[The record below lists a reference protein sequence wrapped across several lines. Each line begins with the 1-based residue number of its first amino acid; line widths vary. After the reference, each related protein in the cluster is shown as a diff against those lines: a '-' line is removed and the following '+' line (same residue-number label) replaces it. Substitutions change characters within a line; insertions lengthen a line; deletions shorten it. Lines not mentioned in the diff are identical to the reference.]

1 MVDSRPIQST
11 RDYIYRTKDRIG
23 QGAFSN
29 VYRGVQRES
38 GVLYA
43 IKVPRSCNSA
53 QELERE
59 TIALTSLCHENIVR
73 LYDIQNEIGSGMP
86 VFVMEFCSRGSV
98 LSLLEDPENHNGL
111 HDRDIIALLSDIAS
125 ALKYLCSVGFVHRD
139 IKPGNILVSETEEG
153 RNIFKLSDFGS
164 SKFIQETG
172 EYESL
177 TGTEEYLHPHLYE
190 RAFIDRNLGGKF
202 TSAADLWSLGATLA
216 HAVLGEVPFRPFEGS
231 RKNRNEMFKMISRK
245 HDQDIYGRQN
255 TPNGK
260 IEYYREIP
268 YHCNISLG
276 LRQYLETIIRGLLR
290 GNASQWTLD
299 TYEREADHVK
309 KLTPHTVLLANS
321 LAFCQFYAE
330 PYQTIDSFLKV
341 ISGKLDI
348 KANVSDCTFYDGRS
362 LGDVV
367 KTLNNVKS
375 LPVTSKE
382 RPLVVMSSPGTSSIQ
397 SNFISP
403 SAAVYRTPTSV
414 ADDRQVAKKQVTSA
428 WSFSRNVEELQ
439 LGIDIIRQT
448 SQSQVDRLINT
459 CTLSESKLHSCHEV
473 HIADSDRLSLSQ
485 KLQLDPKMAD
495 YVTERRQSASYRKTE
510 IGKLKKDMTSD
521 CCMLGA
527 AIKTLQDTVCW
538 NTYESK
544 ICLLRNKV
552 RGHFRDVEKIWKQ
565 VRERK
570 AGNVSE
576 GENVIRQTERLQLV
590 NISRNM
596 AYEWQSVY
604 IPDRNEMT
612 NHIMSWIRNYFNC
625 KEKLK
630 TLERKLTDIE
640 NIRRKFTEDI
650 TFVSAYSLKSD
661 TQNKASKV
669 MSSEVLQ
676 EHRFNT
682 DRLIN
687 LISDMQNLAVTEG
700 MHPEGGDIGDD
711 RCLFGY
717 SIG

>member
-1 MVDSRPIQST
+1 MGDSRPIQST
-11 RDYIYRTKDRIG
+11 RDYIYRTRDRIG

-29 VYRGVQRES
+29 VYRGVHRES
-38 GVLYA
+38 GVPYA

-139 IKPGNILVSETEEG
+139 IKPGNILVSETEVG

-245 HDQDIYGRQN
+245 HDQDIYGRQS

-268 YHCNISLG
+268 SHCNISLG
-276 LRQYLETIIRGLLR
+276 LRQHLETIIRGLLR

-299 TYEREADHVK
+299 TYTREANHVK
-309 KLTPHTVLLANS
+309 KLTPHTVLLAES
-321 LAFCQFYAE
+321 LAFYQFYAE
-330 PYQTIDSFLKV
+330 PYQTIDRFLKA
-341 ISGKLDI
+341 ICGRLDI
-348 KANVSDCTFYDGRS
+348 KADISDCTFYDGGS
-362 LGDVV
+362 LEDIV
-367 KTLNNVKS
+367 KSSNSVNS

-397 SNFISP
+397 FNFISP
-403 SAAVYRTPTSV
+403 SVAVYRSSTSV
-414 ADDRQVAKKQVTSA
+414 ADDRHVAKKQVTSS
-428 WSFSRNVEELQ
+428 WSFSRDVEEIQ

-459 CTLSESKLHSCHEV
+459 RTLYESKLHSCHEV
-473 HIADSDRLSLSQ
+473 HSADSDRLSLSQ

-495 YVTERRQSASYRKTE
+495 YVTERRQSASYRKKE
-510 IGKLKKDMTSD
+510 IGKLKQEMTSD
-521 CCMLGA
+521 CSMLGA
-527 AIKTLQDTVCW
+527 AIKNLQDTVCW
-538 NTYESK
+538 NTCESK
-544 ICLLRNKV
+544 ICLLKNKV
-552 RGHFRDVEKIWKQ
+552 RGHFRDLEKIWKQ

-590 NISRNM
+590 NLSQSLVND
-596 AYEWQSVY
+596 WQSVY
-604 IPDRNEMT
+604 IPNRNQFT
-612 NHIMSWIRNYFNC
+612 NHIKSWIRNYFNC
-625 KEKLK
+625 QEKLK
-630 TLERKLTDIE
+630 TLERKLTAIE

-661 TQNKASKV
+661 YTQSTASKM
-669 MSSEVLQ
+669 MSSEILQ
-676 EHRFNT
+676 EHRFNS

-687 LISDMQNLAVTEG
+687 LISDMQNLTV
-700 MHPEGGDIGDD
+700 PEGIRPEADDIGDETF
-711 RCLFGY
+711 LFG
-717 SIG
+717 

>member
-1 MVDSRPIQST
+1 MGDSRPIQST
-11 RDYIYRTKDRIG
+11 RDYIYRTRDRIG

-29 VYRGVQRES
+29 VYRGVHRES
-38 GVLYA
+38 GVPYA

-139 IKPGNILVSETEEG
+139 IKPGNILVSETEVG

-245 HDQDIYGRQN
+245 HDQDIYGRQS

-268 YHCNISLG
+268 SHCNISLG
-276 LRQYLETIIRGLLR
+276 LRQHLETIIRGLLR

-299 TYEREADHVK
+299 TYTREANHVK
-309 KLTPHTVLLANS
+309 KLTPHTVLLAES
-321 LAFCQFYAE
+321 LAFYQFYAE
-330 PYQTIDSFLKV
+330 PYQTIDRFLKA
-341 ISGKLDI
+341 ICGKLDI
-348 KANVSDCTFYDGRS
+348 KADISDCTFYDGGS
-362 LGDVV
+362 LEDIV
-367 KTLNNVKS
+367 KSSNSVNS

-397 SNFISP
+397 FNFISP
-403 SAAVYRTPTSV
+403 SVAVYRSSTSV
-414 ADDRQVAKKQVTSA
+414 ADDRHVAKKQVTSS
-428 WSFSRNVEELQ
+428 WSFSRDVEEIQ

-448 SQSQVDRLINT
+448 SQSQIERLINT
-459 CTLSESKLHSCHEV
+459 RTLYESKLHSCHEV
-473 HIADSDRLSLSQ
+473 HSADSDRLSLSH

-495 YVTERRQSASYRKTE
+495 YVTERRQSASYRKKE
-510 IGKLKKDMTSD
+510 IGKLKQEMTSD
-521 CCMLGA
+521 CSMLGA

-538 NTYESK
+538 NTCESK
-544 ICLLRNKV
+544 ICLLKNKV
-552 RGHFRDVEKIWKQ
+552 RGYFRDLEKIWKQ

-590 NISRNM
+590 NLSQSLVND
-596 AYEWQSVY
+596 WQSVY
-604 IPDRNEMT
+604 IPNRNEFT
-612 NHIMSWIRNYFNC
+612 NHVKSWIRNYFNC
-625 KEKLK
+625 QEKLK

-661 TQNKASKV
+661 YTQNKASKM
-669 MSSEVLQ
+669 MSSEILQ
-676 EHRFNT
+676 EHRFNS

-687 LISDMQNLAVTEG
+687 LISDMQNLTV
-700 MHPEGGDIGDD
+700 PEGIRPEADDIGDETF
-711 RCLFGY
+711 LFG
-717 SIG
+717 

>member
-687 LISDMQNLAVTEG
+687 LISDMQNLTVTEG

>member
-1 MVDSRPIQST
+1 MGDSRPIQST
-11 RDYIYRTKDRIG
+11 RDYIYRTRDRIG

-29 VYRGVQRES
+29 VYRGVHRES
-38 GVLYA
+38 GVPYA

-139 IKPGNILVSETEEG
+139 IKPGNILVSETEVG

-245 HDQDIYGRQN
+245 HDQDIYGRQS

-268 YHCNISLG
+268 SHCNISLG
-276 LRQYLETIIRGLLR
+276 LRQHLETIIRGLLR

-299 TYEREADHVK
+299 TYTREANHVK
-309 KLTPHTVLLANS
+309 KLTPHTVLLAES
-321 LAFCQFYAE
+321 LAFYQFYAE
-330 PYQTIDSFLKV
+330 PYQTSDRFLKA
-341 ISGKLDI
+341 ICGKLDI
-348 KANVSDCTFYDGRS
+348 KADISDCTFYDGGS
-362 LGDVV
+362 LEDIV
-367 KTLNNVKS
+367 KSSNSVNS

-397 SNFISP
+397 FNFISP
-403 SAAVYRTPTSV
+403 SVAVYRSSTSV
-414 ADDRQVAKKQVTSA
+414 ADDRHVAKKQVTSS
-428 WSFSRNVEELQ
+428 WSFSRDVEEIQ

-448 SQSQVDRLINT
+448 SQSQVERLINT
-459 CTLSESKLHSCHEV
+459 RTLYESKLHSCHEV
-473 HIADSDRLSLSQ
+473 HSADSDRLSLSH

-495 YVTERRQSASYRKTE
+495 YVTERRQSASYRKKE
-510 IGKLKKDMTSD
+510 IGKLKQEMTSD
-521 CCMLGA
+521 CSMLGA
-527 AIKTLQDTVCW
+527 AIKNLQDTVCW
-538 NTYESK
+538 NTCESK
-544 ICLLRNKV
+544 ICLLKNKV
-552 RGHFRDVEKIWKQ
+552 RGHFRDLEKIWKQ

-590 NISRNM
+590 NLSQSLVND
-596 AYEWQSVY
+596 WQAVY
-604 IPDRNEMT
+604 IPNRNEFT
-612 NHIMSWIRNYFNC
+612 NHVKSWIRNYFNC
-625 KEKLK
+625 QEKLK
-630 TLERKLTDIE
+630 TLERKLKDIE

-661 TQNKASKV
+661 YTQSKASKM
-669 MSSEVLQ
+669 MSSEILQ
-676 EHRFNT
+676 EHRFNS

-687 LISDMQNLAVTEG
+687 LISDMQNLTV
-700 MHPEGGDIGDD
+700 PEVIRPEADDIGDETF
-711 RCLFGY
+711 LFG
-717 SIG
+717 

>member
-1 MVDSRPIQST
+1 MGDSRPIQST
-11 RDYIYRTKDRIG
+11 RDYIYRTRDRIG

-29 VYRGVQRES
+29 VYRGVHRES
-38 GVLYA
+38 GVPYA

-139 IKPGNILVSETEEG
+139 IKPGNILVSETEVG

-245 HDQDIYGRQN
+245 HDQDIYGRQS

-268 YHCNISLG
+268 SHCNISLG
-276 LRQYLETIIRGLLR
+276 LRQHLETIIRGLLR

-299 TYEREADHVK
+299 TYTREANHVK
-309 KLTPHTVLLANS
+309 KLTPHTVLLAES
-321 LAFCQFYAE
+321 LAFYQFYAE
-330 PYQTIDSFLKV
+330 PYQTIDRFLKA
-341 ISGKLDI
+341 ICGKLDI
-348 KANVSDCTFYDGRS
+348 KADISDCTFYDGGS
-362 LGDVV
+362 LEDIV
-367 KTLNNVKS
+367 KSSNSVNS

-397 SNFISP
+397 FNFISP
-403 SAAVYRTPTSV
+403 SVAVYRSSTSV
-414 ADDRQVAKKQVTSA
+414 ADDRHVAKKQVTSS
-428 WSFSRNVEELQ
+428 WSFSRDVEEIQ
-439 LGIDIIRQT
+439 LSINIIRQT
-448 SQSQVDRLINT
+448 SQSQVERLINT
-459 CTLSESKLHSCHEV
+459 RTLSESKLHSCHEV
-473 HIADSDRLSLSQ
+473 HSADSDRLSLSH

-495 YVTERRQSASYRKTE
+495 YVTERRQSASYRKKE
-510 IGKLKKDMTSD
+510 IGKLKQEMTSD
-521 CCMLGA
+521 CSILGA

-538 NTYESK
+538 NTCESK
-544 ICLLRNKV
+544 ICLLKNKV
-552 RGHFRDVEKIWKQ
+552 RGHFRDLEKIWKQ

-590 NISRNM
+590 NLSQSLVND
-596 AYEWQSVY
+596 WQSVY
-604 IPDRNEMT
+604 IPNRNEFT
-612 NHIMSWIRNYFNC
+612 NHIKSWIRNYFNC
-625 KEKLK
+625 QEKLK

-661 TQNKASKV
+661 YTQSKASKM
-669 MSSEVLQ
+669 MSSEILQ
-676 EHRFNT
+676 EHRFNS

-687 LISDMQNLAVTEG
+687 LISDMQNLTV
-700 MHPEGGDIGDD
+700 PEVIRPEADDIGDETF
-711 RCLFGY
+711 LFG
-717 SIG
+717 

>member
-1 MVDSRPIQST
+1 M
-11 RDYIYRTKDRIG
+11 
-23 QGAFSN
+23 
-29 VYRGVQRES
+29 
-38 GVLYA
+38 
-43 IKVPRSCNSA
+43 
-53 QELERE
+53 ERE

-139 IKPGNILVSETEEG
+139 IKPGNILVSETEVG

-245 HDQDIYGRQN
+245 HDQDIYGRQS

-268 YHCNISLG
+268 SHCNISLG
-276 LRQYLETIIRGLLR
+276 LRQHLETIIRGLLR

-299 TYEREADHVK
+299 TYTREANHVK
-309 KLTPHTVLLANS
+309 KLTPHTVLLAES
-321 LAFCQFYAE
+321 LAFYQFYAE
-330 PYQTIDSFLKV
+330 PYQTIDRFLKA
-341 ISGKLDI
+341 ICGKLDI
-348 KANVSDCTFYDGRS
+348 KADISDCTFYDGRS
-362 LGDVV
+362 LEDIV
-367 KTLNNVKS
+367 KSSNSVNS

-397 SNFISP
+397 FNFISP
-403 SAAVYRTPTSV
+403 SVAVYRSSTSV
-414 ADDRQVAKKQVTSA
+414 ADDRHVAKKQVTSS
-428 WSFSRNVEELQ
+428 WSFSRDVEEIQ

-448 SQSQVDRLINT
+448 SQSQIERLINT
-459 CTLSESKLHSCHEV
+459 RTLYESKLHSCHEV
-473 HIADSDRLSLSQ
+473 HSADSDRLSLSH

-495 YVTERRQSASYRKTE
+495 YVTERRQSASYRKKE
-510 IGKLKKDMTSD
+510 IGKLKQEMTSD
-521 CCMLGA
+521 CSMLGA

-538 NTYESK
+538 NTCESK
-544 ICLLRNKV
+544 ICLLKNKV
-552 RGHFRDVEKIWKQ
+552 RGHFRDLEKIWKQ

-590 NISRNM
+590 NLSQSLVND
-596 AYEWQSVY
+596 WQSVY
-604 IPDRNEMT
+604 IPNRNEFT
-612 NHIMSWIRNYFNC
+612 NHVKSWIRNYFNC
-625 KEKLK
+625 QEKLK

-661 TQNKASKV
+661 YTQSKASKM
-669 MSSEVLQ
+669 MSSEILQ
-676 EHRFNT
+676 EHRFNS

-687 LISDMQNLAVTEG
+687 LISDMQNLTV
-700 MHPEGGDIGDD
+700 PEGIRPEADDIGDETF
-711 RCLFGY
+711 LFG
-717 SIG
+717 

>member
-1 MVDSRPIQST
+1 MGDSRPIQST
-11 RDYIYRTKDRIG
+11 RDYIYRTRDRIG

-29 VYRGVQRES
+29 VYRGVHRES
-38 GVLYA
+38 GVPYA

-139 IKPGNILVSETEEG
+139 IKPGNILVSETEVG

-245 HDQDIYGRQN
+245 HDQDIYGRQS

-268 YHCNISLG
+268 SHCNISLG
-276 LRQYLETIIRGLLR
+276 LRQHLETIIRGLLR

-299 TYEREADHVK
+299 TYTREANHVK
-309 KLTPHTVLLANS
+309 KLTPHTVLLAES
-321 LAFCQFYAE
+321 LAFYQFYAE
-330 PYQTIDSFLKV
+330 PYQTIDRFLKA
-341 ISGKLDI
+341 ICGKLDI
-348 KANVSDCTFYDGRS
+348 KADISDCTFNDGGS
-362 LGDVV
+362 LEDIV
-367 KTLNNVKS
+367 KSSNSVNS

-397 SNFISP
+397 FNFISP
-403 SAAVYRTPTSV
+403 SVAVYRSSTSV
-414 ADDRQVAKKQVTSA
+414 ADDRHVAKKQVTSS
-428 WSFSRNVEELQ
+428 WSFSRDVEEIQ

-448 SQSQVDRLINT
+448 SQSQIERLINT
-459 CTLSESKLHSCHEV
+459 RTLYESKLHSCHEV
-473 HIADSDRLSLSQ
+473 HSADSDRLSLSH

-495 YVTERRQSASYRKTE
+495 YVTERRQSASYRKKE
-510 IGKLKKDMTSD
+510 IGKLKQEMTSD
-521 CCMLGA
+521 CSMLGA

-538 NTYESK
+538 NTCESK
-544 ICLLRNKV
+544 ICLLKNKV
-552 RGHFRDVEKIWKQ
+552 RGHFRDLEKIWKQ

-590 NISRNM
+590 NLSQSLVND
-596 AYEWQSVY
+596 WQSVY
-604 IPDRNEMT
+604 IPNRNEFT
-612 NHIMSWIRNYFNC
+612 NHVKSWIRNYFNC
-625 KEKLK
+625 QEKLK

-661 TQNKASKV
+661 YTQNKASKM
-669 MSSEVLQ
+669 MSSEILQ
-676 EHRFNT
+676 EHRFNS

-687 LISDMQNLAVTEG
+687 LISDMQNLTV
-700 MHPEGGDIGDD
+700 PEGIRPEADDIGDETF
-711 RCLFGY
+711 LFG
-717 SIG
+717 

>member
-1 MVDSRPIQST
+1 MGDSRPIQST
-11 RDYIYRTKDRIG
+11 RDYIYRTRDRIG

-29 VYRGVQRES
+29 VYRGVHRES
-38 GVLYA
+38 GVPYA

-139 IKPGNILVSETEEG
+139 IKPGNILVSETEVG

-202 TSAADLWSLGATLA
+202 TSAADLWSLGATLV

-245 HDQDIYGRQN
+245 HDQDIYGRQC

-268 YHCNISLG
+268 SHCNISLG
-276 LRQYLETIIRGLLR
+276 LRQHLETIIRGLLR

-299 TYEREADHVK
+299 TYTREANHVK
-309 KLTPHTVLLANS
+309 KLTPHTVLLAES
-321 LAFCQFYAE
+321 LAFYQFYAE
-330 PYQTIDSFLKV
+330 PYQTIDRFLKA
-341 ISGKLDI
+341 ICGKLDI
-348 KANVSDCTFYDGRS
+348 KADISDFTFYDGRS
-362 LGDVV
+362 LEDIV
-367 KTLNNVKS
+367 KSSNSVNS

-397 SNFISP
+397 FNFISP
-403 SAAVYRTPTSV
+403 SVAVYRSSTSV
-414 ADDRQVAKKQVTSA
+414 ADDRHVAKKQVTSS
-428 WSFSRNVEELQ
+428 WSFSRDVEEIQ

-448 SQSQVDRLINT
+448 SQSQVERLINT
-459 CTLSESKLHSCHEV
+459 RTLYESKLHSCHEV
-473 HIADSDRLSLSQ
+473 HSADSDRLSLSQ

-495 YVTERRQSASYRKTE
+495 YVTERRQSASYRKKE
-510 IGKLKKDMTSD
+510 IGKLKQEMTSD
-521 CCMLGA
+521 CSMLGA
-527 AIKTLQDTVCW
+527 AIKNLQDTVCW
-538 NTYESK
+538 NTCESK
-544 ICLLRNKV
+544 ICLLKNKV
-552 RGHFRDVEKIWKQ
+552 RGHFRDLEKIWKQ

-590 NISRNM
+590 NLSQSLVND
-596 AYEWQSVY
+596 WQAVY
-604 IPDRNEMT
+604 IPNRNEFT
-612 NHIMSWIRNYFNC
+612 NHVKSWIRNYFNC
-625 KEKLK
+625 QEKLK

-661 TQNKASKV
+661 YTQSKASKM
-669 MSSEVLQ
+669 MSSEILQ
-676 EHRFNT
+676 EHRFNS

-687 LISDMQNLAVTEG
+687 LISDMQNLTV
-700 MHPEGGDIGDD
+700 PEGIRPEADDIGDETF
-711 RCLFGY
+711 LFG
-717 SIG
+717 

>member
-1 MVDSRPIQST
+1 MGDSRPIQST
-11 RDYIYRTKDRIG
+11 RDYIYRTRDRIG

-29 VYRGVQRES
+29 VYRGVHRES
-38 GVLYA
+38 GVPYA

-139 IKPGNILVSETEEG
+139 IKPGNILVSETEVG

-245 HDQDIYGRQN
+245 HDQDIYGRQS

-268 YHCNISLG
+268 SHCNISLG
-276 LRQYLETIIRGLLR
+276 LRQHLETIIRGLLR

-299 TYEREADHVK
+299 TYTREANHVK
-309 KLTPHTVLLANS
+309 KLTPHTVLLAES
-321 LAFCQFYAE
+321 LAFYQFYAE
-330 PYQTIDSFLKV
+330 PYQTIDRFLKA
-341 ISGKLDI
+341 ICGKLDI
-348 KANVSDCTFYDGRS
+348 KADISDCTFYDGGS
-362 LGDVV
+362 LEDIV
-367 KTLNNVKS
+367 KSSNSVNS

-397 SNFISP
+397 FNFISP
-403 SAAVYRTPTSV
+403 SVAVYRSSTSV
-414 ADDRQVAKKQVTSA
+414 ADDRHVAKKQVTSS
-428 WSFSRNVEELQ
+428 WSFSRDVEEIQ

-448 SQSQVDRLINT
+448 SQSQVERLINT
-459 CTLSESKLHSCHEV
+459 RTLYKSKLHSCHEV
-473 HIADSDRLSLSQ
+473 HSADSDRLSLSH

-495 YVTERRQSASYRKTE
+495 YVTERRQSASYRKKE
-510 IGKLKKDMTSD
+510 IGKLKQEMTSD
-521 CCMLGA
+521 CGMLGA

-538 NTYESK
+538 NTCESK
-544 ICLLRNKV
+544 ICLLKNKV
-552 RGHFRDVEKIWKQ
+552 RGHFRDLEKIWKQ

-570 AGNVSE
+570 TGNVSE

-590 NISRNM
+590 NLSQSLVND
-596 AYEWQSVY
+596 WQSVY
-604 IPDRNEMT
+604 IPNRNQFT
-612 NHIMSWIRNYFNC
+612 NHIKSWIRNYFNC
-625 KEKLK
+625 QEKLK
-630 TLERKLTDIE
+630 TLERKLTAIE

-661 TQNKASKV
+661 YTQNKASKM
-669 MSSEVLQ
+669 MSSEILQ
-676 EHRFNT
+676 EHRFNS

-687 LISDMQNLAVTEG
+687 LISDMQNLTV
-700 MHPEGGDIGDD
+700 PEVIRPEADDIGDETF
-711 RCLFGY
+711 LFG
-717 SIG
+717 

>member
-1 MVDSRPIQST
+1 MGDSRPIQST
-11 RDYIYRTKDRIG
+11 RDYIYRTRDRIG

-29 VYRGVQRES
+29 VYRGVHRES
-38 GVLYA
+38 GVPYA

-139 IKPGNILVSETEEG
+139 IKPGNILVSETEVG

-245 HDQDIYGRQN
+245 HDQDIYGRQS

-268 YHCNISLG
+268 SHCNISLG
-276 LRQYLETIIRGLLR
+276 LRQHLETIIRGLLR

-299 TYEREADHVK
+299 TYTREANHVK
-309 KLTPHTVLLANS
+309 KLTPHTVLLAES
-321 LAFCQFYAE
+321 LAFYQFYAE
-330 PYQTIDSFLKV
+330 PYQTIDRFLKA
-341 ISGKLDI
+341 ICGRLDI
-348 KANVSDCTFYDGRS
+348 KADISDCTFYDGGS
-362 LGDVV
+362 LEDIV
-367 KTLNNVKS
+367 KSSNSVNS

-397 SNFISP
+397 FNFISP
-403 SAAVYRTPTSV
+403 SVAVYRSSTSV
-414 ADDRQVAKKQVTSA
+414 ADDRHVAKKQVTSS
-428 WSFSRNVEELQ
+428 WSFSRDVEEIQ

-448 SQSQVDRLINT
+448 SQSQIERLINT
-459 CTLSESKLHSCHEV
+459 RTLYESKLHSCHEV
-473 HIADSDRLSLSQ
+473 HSADSDRLSLSQ

-495 YVTERRQSASYRKTE
+495 YVTERRQSASYRKKE
-510 IGKLKKDMTSD
+510 IGKLKQEMTSD
-521 CCMLGA
+521 CSMLGA
-527 AIKTLQDTVCW
+527 AIKNLQDTVCW
-538 NTYESK
+538 NTCESK
-544 ICLLRNKV
+544 ICLLKNKV
-552 RGHFRDVEKIWKQ
+552 RGHFRDLEKIWKQ

-590 NISRNM
+590 NLSQSLVND
-596 AYEWQSVY
+596 WQSVY
-604 IPDRNEMT
+604 IPNRNEFT
-612 NHIMSWIRNYFNC
+612 NHVKSWIRNYFNC
-625 KEKLK
+625 QEKLK

-661 TQNKASKV
+661 YTQNKASKM
-669 MSSEVLQ
+669 MSSEILQ
-676 EHRFNT
+676 EHRFNS

-687 LISDMQNLAVTEG
+687 LISDMQNLTV
-700 MHPEGGDIGDD
+700 PEGIRPEADDIGDETF
-711 RCLFGY
+711 LFG
-717 SIG
+717 

>member
-1 MVDSRPIQST
+1 MGDSRPIQST
-11 RDYIYRTKDRIG
+11 RDYIYRTRDRIG

-29 VYRGVQRES
+29 VYRGVHRES
-38 GVLYA
+38 GVPYA

-139 IKPGNILVSETEEG
+139 IKPGNILVSETEVG

-245 HDQDIYGRQN
+245 HDQDIYGRQS

-268 YHCNISLG
+268 SHCNISLG
-276 LRQYLETIIRGLLR
+276 LRQHLETIIRGLLR

-299 TYEREADHVK
+299 TYTREANHVK
-309 KLTPHTVLLANS
+309 KLTPHTVLLAES
-321 LAFCQFYAE
+321 LAFYQFYAE
-330 PYQTIDSFLKV
+330 PYQTIDRFLKA
-341 ISGKLDI
+341 ICGKLDI
-348 KANVSDCTFYDGRS
+348 KADISDCTFYDGRS
-362 LGDVV
+362 LEDIV
-367 KTLNNVKS
+367 KSSNSVNS

-397 SNFISP
+397 FNFISP
-403 SAAVYRTPTSV
+403 SVAVYRSSTSV
-414 ADDRQVAKKQVTSA
+414 ADDRHVAKKQVTSS
-428 WSFSRNVEELQ
+428 WSFSRDVEEIQ

-448 SQSQVDRLINT
+448 SQSQIERLINT
-459 CTLSESKLHSCHEV
+459 RTLYESKLHSCHEV
-473 HIADSDRLSLSQ
+473 HSADSDRLSLSH

-495 YVTERRQSASYRKTE
+495 YVTERRQSASYRKKE
-510 IGKLKKDMTSD
+510 IGKLKQEMTSD
-521 CCMLGA
+521 CSMLGA
-527 AIKTLQDTVCW
+527 AIKNLQDTVCW
-538 NTYESK
+538 NTCESK
-544 ICLLRNKV
+544 ICLLKNKV
-552 RGHFRDVEKIWKQ
+552 RGHFRDLEKIWKQ

-590 NISRNM
+590 NLSQSLVND
-596 AYEWQSVY
+596 WQSVY
-604 IPDRNEMT
+604 IPNRNEFT
-612 NHIMSWIRNYFNC
+612 NHVKSWIRNYFNC
-625 KEKLK
+625 QEKLK

-661 TQNKASKV
+661 YTQSKASKM
-669 MSSEVLQ
+669 MSSEILQ
-676 EHRFNT
+676 EHRFNS

-687 LISDMQNLAVTEG
+687 LISDMQNLTV
-700 MHPEGGDIGDD
+700 PEGIRPEADDIGDETF
-711 RCLFGY
+711 LFG
-717 SIG
+717 

>member
-1 MVDSRPIQST
+1 MGDSRPIQST
-11 RDYIYRTKDRIG
+11 RDYIYRTRDRIG

-29 VYRGVQRES
+29 VYRGVHRES
-38 GVLYA
+38 GVPYA

-139 IKPGNILVSETEEG
+139 IKPGNILVSETEVG

-245 HDQDIYGRQN
+245 HDQDIYGRQS

-268 YHCNISLG
+268 SHCNISLG
-276 LRQYLETIIRGLLR
+276 LRQHLETIIRGLLR

-299 TYEREADHVK
+299 TYTREANHVK
-309 KLTPHTVLLANS
+309 KLTPHTVLLAES
-321 LAFCQFYAE
+321 LAFYQFYAE
-330 PYQTIDSFLKV
+330 PYQTIDRFLKA
-341 ISGKLDI
+341 ICGRLDI
-348 KANVSDCTFYDGRS
+348 KADISDCTFYDGGS
-362 LGDVV
+362 LEDIV
-367 KTLNNVKS
+367 KSSNSVNS

-397 SNFISP
+397 FNFISP
-403 SAAVYRTPTSV
+403 SVAVYRSSTSV
-414 ADDRQVAKKQVTSA
+414 ADDRHVAKKQVTSS
-428 WSFSRNVEELQ
+428 WSFSRDVEEIQ

-448 SQSQVDRLINT
+448 SQSQIERLINT
-459 CTLSESKLHSCHEV
+459 RTLYESKLHSCHEV
-473 HIADSDRLSLSQ
+473 HSADSDRLSLSH

-495 YVTERRQSASYRKTE
+495 YVTERRQSASYRKKE
-510 IGKLKKDMTSD
+510 IGKLKQEMTSD
-521 CCMLGA
+521 CSMLGA

-538 NTYESK
+538 NTCESK
-544 ICLLRNKV
+544 ICLLKNKV
-552 RGHFRDVEKIWKQ
+552 RGHFRDLEKIWKQ

-590 NISRNM
+590 NLSQSLVND
-596 AYEWQSVY
+596 WQSVY
-604 IPDRNEMT
+604 IPNRNEFT
-612 NHIMSWIRNYFNC
+612 NHVKSWIRNYFNC
-625 KEKLK
+625 QEKLK

-661 TQNKASKV
+661 YTQNKASKM
-669 MSSEVLQ
+669 MSSEILQ
-676 EHRFNT
+676 EHRFNS

-687 LISDMQNLAVTEG
+687 LISDMQNLTV
-700 MHPEGGDIGDD
+700 PEGIRPEADDIGDETF
-711 RCLFGY
+711 LFG
-717 SIG
+717 

>member
-1 MVDSRPIQST
+1 MGDSRPIQST
-11 RDYIYRTKDRIG
+11 RDYIYRTRDRIG

-29 VYRGVQRES
+29 VYRGVHRES
-38 GVLYA
+38 GVPYA

-139 IKPGNILVSETEEG
+139 IKPGNILVSETEVG

-245 HDQDIYGRQN
+245 HDQDIYGRQS

-268 YHCNISLG
+268 SHCNISLG
-276 LRQYLETIIRGLLR
+276 LRQHLETIIRGLLR

-299 TYEREADHVK
+299 TYTREANHVK
-309 KLTPHTVLLANS
+309 KLTPHTVLLAES
-321 LAFCQFYAE
+321 LAFYQFYAE
-330 PYQTIDSFLKV
+330 PYQTIDRFLKA
-341 ISGKLDI
+341 ICGRLDI
-348 KANVSDCTFYDGRS
+348 KADISDCTFYDGGS
-362 LGDVV
+362 LEDIV
-367 KTLNNVKS
+367 KSSNSVNS

-397 SNFISP
+397 FNFISP
-403 SAAVYRTPTSV
+403 SVAVYRSSTSV
-414 ADDRQVAKKQVTSA
+414 ADDRHVAKKQVTSS
-428 WSFSRNVEELQ
+428 WSFSRDVEEIQ

-448 SQSQVDRLINT
+448 SQSQVERLINT
-459 CTLSESKLHSCHEV
+459 RTLYESKLHSCHEV
-473 HIADSDRLSLSQ
+473 HSADSDRLSLSH

-495 YVTERRQSASYRKTE
+495 YVTERRQSASYRKKE
-510 IGKLKKDMTSD
+510 IGKLKQEMTSD
-521 CCMLGA
+521 CSMLGA

-538 NTYESK
+538 NTCESK
-544 ICLLRNKV
+544 ICLLKNKV
-552 RGHFRDVEKIWKQ
+552 RGHFRDLEKIWKQ

-590 NISRNM
+590 NLSQSLVND
-596 AYEWQSVY
+596 WQSVY
-604 IPDRNEMT
+604 IPNRNEFT
-612 NHIMSWIRNYFNC
+612 NHVKSWIRNYFNC
-625 KEKLK
+625 QEKLK

-661 TQNKASKV
+661 YTQNKASKM
-669 MSSEVLQ
+669 MSSEILQ
-676 EHRFNT
+676 EHRFNS

-687 LISDMQNLAVTEG
+687 LISDMQNLTV
-700 MHPEGGDIGDD
+700 PEGIRPEADDIGDETF
-711 RCLFGY
+711 LFG
-717 SIG
+717 

>member
-1 MVDSRPIQST
+1 MGDSRPIQST
-11 RDYIYRTKDRIG
+11 RDYIYRTRDRIG

-29 VYRGVQRES
+29 VYRGVHRES
-38 GVLYA
+38 GVPYA

-139 IKPGNILVSETEEG
+139 IKPGNILVSETEVG

-245 HDQDIYGRQN
+245 HDQDIYGRQS

-268 YHCNISLG
+268 SHCNISLG
-276 LRQYLETIIRGLLR
+276 LRQHLETIIRGLLR

-299 TYEREADHVK
+299 TYTREANHVK
-309 KLTPHTVLLANS
+309 KLTPHTVLLAES
-321 LAFCQFYAE
+321 LAFYQFYAE
-330 PYQTIDSFLKV
+330 PYQTIDRFLKA
-341 ISGKLDI
+341 ICGKLDI
-348 KANVSDCTFYDGRS
+348 KADISDCTFYDGGS
-362 LGDVV
+362 LEDIV
-367 KTLNNVKS
+367 KSSNSVNS

-397 SNFISP
+397 FNFISP
-403 SAAVYRTPTSV
+403 SVAVYRSSTSV
-414 ADDRQVAKKQVTSA
+414 ADDRHVAKKQVTSS
-428 WSFSRNVEELQ
+428 WSFSRDVEEIQ

-448 SQSQVDRLINT
+448 SQSQIERLINT
-459 CTLSESKLHSCHEV
+459 RTLYESKLHSCHEV
-473 HIADSDRLSLSQ
+473 HSADSDRLSLSH

-495 YVTERRQSASYRKTE
+495 YVTERRQSASYRKKE
-510 IGKLKKDMTSD
+510 IGKLKQEMTSD
-521 CCMLGA
+521 CSMLGA
-527 AIKTLQDTVCW
+527 AIKNIQDTVCW
-538 NTYESK
+538 NTCESK
-544 ICLLRNKV
+544 ICLLKNKV
-552 RGHFRDVEKIWKQ
+552 RGHFRDLEKIWKQ

-590 NISRNM
+590 NLSQSLVND
-596 AYEWQSVY
+596 WQSVY
-604 IPDRNEMT
+604 IPNRNEFT
-612 NHIMSWIRNYFNC
+612 NHIKSWIRNYFNC
-625 KEKLK
+625 QEKLK

-661 TQNKASKV
+661 YTQSKASKM

-676 EHRFNT
+676 EHRFNS

-687 LISDMQNLAVTEG
+687 LISDMQNLTV
-700 MHPEGGDIGDD
+700 PEGIRPEADDIGDETF
-711 RCLFGY
+711 LFG
-717 SIG
+717 

>member
-1 MVDSRPIQST
+1 MGDSRPIQST
-11 RDYIYRTKDRIG
+11 RDYIYRTRDRIG

-29 VYRGVQRES
+29 VYRGVHRES
-38 GVLYA
+38 GVPYA

-139 IKPGNILVSETEEG
+139 IKPGNILVSETEVG

-245 HDQDIYGRQN
+245 HDQDIYGRQS

-268 YHCNISLG
+268 SHCNISLG
-276 LRQYLETIIRGLLR
+276 LRQHLETIIRGLLR

-299 TYEREADHVK
+299 TYTREANHVK
-309 KLTPHTVLLANS
+309 KLTPHTVLLAES
-321 LAFCQFYAE
+321 LAFYQFYAE
-330 PYQTIDSFLKV
+330 PYQTIDRFLKA
-341 ISGKLDI
+341 ICGKLDI
-348 KANVSDCTFYDGRS
+348 KADISDCTFNDGGS
-362 LGDVV
+362 LEDIV
-367 KTLNNVKS
+367 KSSNSVNS

-397 SNFISP
+397 FNFISP
-403 SAAVYRTPTSV
+403 SVAVYRSSTSV
-414 ADDRQVAKKQVTSA
+414 ADDRHVAKKQVTSS
-428 WSFSRNVEELQ
+428 WSFSRDVEEIQ

-448 SQSQVDRLINT
+448 SQSQVERLINT
-459 CTLSESKLHSCHEV
+459 RTLYESKLHSCHEV
-473 HIADSDRLSLSQ
+473 HSADSDRLSLSQ

-495 YVTERRQSASYRKTE
+495 YVTERRQSASYRKKE
-510 IGKLKKDMTSD
+510 IGKLKQEMTSD
-521 CCMLGA
+521 CSMLGA
-527 AIKTLQDTVCW
+527 AIKNLQDTVCW
-538 NTYESK
+538 NTCESK
-544 ICLLRNKV
+544 ICLLKNKV
-552 RGHFRDVEKIWKQ
+552 RGHFRDLEKIWKQ

-590 NISRNM
+590 NLSQSLVND
-596 AYEWQSVY
+596 WQSVY
-604 IPDRNEMT
+604 IPNRNEFT
-612 NHIMSWIRNYFNC
+612 NHVKSWIRNYFNC
-625 KEKLK
+625 QEKLK

-661 TQNKASKV
+661 YTQNKASKM
-669 MSSEVLQ
+669 MSSEILQ
-676 EHRFNT
+676 EHRFNS

-687 LISDMQNLAVTEG
+687 LISDMQNLTV
-700 MHPEGGDIGDD
+700 PEGIRPEADDIGDETF
-711 RCLFGY
+711 LFG
-717 SIG
+717 

>member
-1 MVDSRPIQST
+1 MGDSRPIQST
-11 RDYIYRTKDRIG
+11 RDYIYRTRDRIG

-29 VYRGVQRES
+29 VYRGVHRES
-38 GVLYA
+38 GVPYA

-139 IKPGNILVSETEEG
+139 IKPGNILVSETEVG
-153 RNIFKLSDFGS
+153 RKIFKLSDFGS

-245 HDQDIYGRQN
+245 HDQDIYGRQS

-268 YHCNISLG
+268 SHCNISLG
-276 LRQYLETIIRGLLR
+276 LRQHLETIIRGLLR

-299 TYEREADHVK
+299 TYTREADHVK
-309 KLTPHTVLLANS
+309 KLTPHTVLLAES

-330 PYQTIDSFLKV
+330 PYQTIDRFLKA
-341 ISGKLDI
+341 ICGKLDI
-348 KANVSDCTFYDGRS
+348 KADISDCTFYDGRS
-362 LGDVV
+362 LEDIV
-367 KTLNNVKS
+367 KSSNSVNS

-382 RPLVVMSSPGTSSIQ
+382 RPLVMSSPGTSSIQ
-397 SNFISP
+397 FNFISP
-403 SAAVYRTPTSV
+403 SVAVYRSSTSV
-414 ADDRQVAKKQVTSA
+414 ADDRHVAKKQVTSS
-428 WSFSRNVEELQ
+428 WSFSRDVEEIQ

-448 SQSQVDRLINT
+448 SQSQVERLINT
-459 CTLSESKLHSCHEV
+459 RTLYESKLHSCHEV
-473 HIADSDRLSLSQ
+473 HSADSDRLSLSQ

-495 YVTERRQSASYRKTE
+495 YVTERRQSASYRKKE
-510 IGKLKKDMTSD
+510 IGKLKQEMTSD
-521 CCMLGA
+521 CSMLGA
-527 AIKTLQDTVCW
+527 AIKNLQDTVCW
-538 NTYESK
+538 NTCESK
-544 ICLLRNKV
+544 ICLLKNKV
-552 RGHFRDVEKIWKQ
+552 RGHFRDLEKIWKQ

-590 NISRNM
+590 NLSQSLVND
-596 AYEWQSVY
+596 WQSVY
-604 IPDRNEMT
+604 IPNRNEFT
-612 NHIMSWIRNYFNC
+612 NHIKSWIRNYFNC
-625 KEKLK
+625 QEKLK

-661 TQNKASKV
+661 YTQNKASKM
-669 MSSEVLQ
+669 MSSEILQ
-676 EHRFNT
+676 EHRFNS

-687 LISDMQNLAVTEG
+687 LISDMQNLTV
-700 MHPEGGDIGDD
+700 PEGIRPEADDIGDETF
-711 RCLFGY
+711 LFG
-717 SIG
+717 

>member
-1 MVDSRPIQST
+1 MGDSRPIQST
-11 RDYIYRTKDRIG
+11 RDYIYRTRDRIG

-29 VYRGVQRES
+29 VYRGVHRES
-38 GVLYA
+38 GVPYA

-139 IKPGNILVSETEEG
+139 IKPGNILVSETEVG

-245 HDQDIYGRQN
+245 HDQDIYGRQS

-268 YHCNISLG
+268 SHCNISLG
-276 LRQYLETIIRGLLR
+276 LRQHLETIIRGLLR

-299 TYEREADHVK
+299 TYTREANHVK
-309 KLTPHTVLLANS
+309 KLTPHTVLLAES
-321 LAFCQFYAE
+321 LAFYQFYAE
-330 PYQTIDSFLKV
+330 PYQTIDRFLKA
-341 ISGKLDI
+341 ICGKLDI
-348 KANVSDCTFYDGRS
+348 KADISDCTFNDGGS
-362 LGDVV
+362 LEDIV
-367 KTLNNVKS
+367 KSSNSVNS

-397 SNFISP
+397 FNFISP
-403 SAAVYRTPTSV
+403 SVAVYRSSTSV
-414 ADDRQVAKKQVTSA
+414 ADDRHVAKKQVTSS
-428 WSFSRNVEELQ
+428 WSFSRDVEEIQ

-448 SQSQVDRLINT
+448 SQSQIERLINT
-459 CTLSESKLHSCHEV
+459 RTLYESKLHSCHEV
-473 HIADSDRLSLSQ
+473 HSADSDRLSLSH

-495 YVTERRQSASYRKTE
+495 YVTERRQSASYRKKE
-510 IGKLKKDMTSD
+510 IGKLKQEMTSD
-521 CCMLGA
+521 CSMLGA
-527 AIKTLQDTVCW
+527 AIKNLQDTVCW
-538 NTYESK
+538 NTCESK
-544 ICLLRNKV
+544 ICLLKNKV
-552 RGHFRDVEKIWKQ
+552 RGHFRDLEKIWKQ

-590 NISRNM
+590 NLSQSLVND
-596 AYEWQSVY
+596 WQSVY
-604 IPDRNEMT
+604 IPNRNEFT
-612 NHIMSWIRNYFNC
+612 NHVKSWIRNYFNC
-625 KEKLK
+625 QEKLK

-661 TQNKASKV
+661 YTQNKASKM
-669 MSSEVLQ
+669 MSSEILQ
-676 EHRFNT
+676 EHRFNS

-687 LISDMQNLAVTEG
+687 LISDMQNLTV
-700 MHPEGGDIGDD
+700 PEGIRPEADDIGDETF
-711 RCLFGY
+711 LFG
-717 SIG
+717 

>member
-1 MVDSRPIQST
+1 MGDSRPIQST
-11 RDYIYRTKDRIG
+11 RDYIYRTRDRIG

-29 VYRGVQRES
+29 VYRGVHRES
-38 GVLYA
+38 GVPYA

-139 IKPGNILVSETEEG
+139 IKPGNILVSETEVG

-245 HDQDIYGRQN
+245 HDQDIYGRQS

-268 YHCNISLG
+268 SHCNISLG
-276 LRQYLETIIRGLLR
+276 LRQHLETIIRGLLR

-299 TYEREADHVK
+299 TYTREADHVK
-309 KLTPHTVLLANS
+309 KLTPHTVLLAES

-330 PYQTIDSFLKV
+330 PYQTIDRFLKA
-341 ISGKLDI
+341 ICGKLDI
-348 KANVSDCTFYDGRS
+348 KADISDCTFYDGRS
-362 LGDVV
+362 LEDIV
-367 KTLNNVKS
+367 KSSNSVNS

-397 SNFISP
+397 FNFISP
-403 SAAVYRTPTSV
+403 SVAVYRSSTSV
-414 ADDRQVAKKQVTSA
+414 ADDRHVAKKQVTSS
-428 WSFSRNVEELQ
+428 WSFSRDVEEIQ

-448 SQSQVDRLINT
+448 SQSQVERLINT
-459 CTLSESKLHSCHEV
+459 RTLSESKLHSCHEV
-473 HIADSDRLSLSQ
+473 HSADSDRLSLSQ

-495 YVTERRQSASYRKTE
+495 YVTERRQSASYRKKE
-510 IGKLKKDMTSD
+510 IGKLKQEMTSD
-521 CCMLGA
+521 CSMLGA

-538 NTYESK
+538 NTCESK
-544 ICLLRNKV
+544 ICLLKNKV
-552 RGHFRDVEKIWKQ
+552 RGHFRDLEKIWKQ

-590 NISRNM
+590 NLSQSLVND
-596 AYEWQSVY
+596 WQSVY
-604 IPDRNEMT
+604 IPNRNEFT
-612 NHIMSWIRNYFNC
+612 NHIKSWIRNYFNC
-625 KEKLK
+625 QEKLK

-661 TQNKASKV
+661 YTQSKASKM
-669 MSSEVLQ
+669 MSSEILQ
-676 EHRFNT
+676 EHRFNS

-687 LISDMQNLAVTEG
+687 LISDMQNLTV
-700 MHPEGGDIGDD
+700 PEGIRPEADDIGDETF
-711 RCLFGY
+711 LFG
-717 SIG
+717 

>member
-1 MVDSRPIQST
+1 MGDSRPIQST
-11 RDYIYRTKDRIG
+11 RNYIYRTRDRIG

-29 VYRGVQRES
+29 VYRGVHRES
-38 GVLYA
+38 GVPYA

-139 IKPGNILVSETEEG
+139 IKPGNILVSETEVG

-245 HDQDIYGRQN
+245 HDQDIYGRQS

-268 YHCNISLG
+268 SHCNISLG
-276 LRQYLETIIRGLLR
+276 LRQHLETIIRGLLR

-299 TYEREADHVK
+299 TYTREANHVK
-309 KLTPHTVLLANS
+309 KLTPHTVLLAES
-321 LAFCQFYAE
+321 LAFYQFYAE
-330 PYQTIDSFLKV
+330 PYQTIDRFLKA
-341 ISGKLDI
+341 ICGKLDI
-348 KANVSDCTFYDGRS
+348 KADISDCTFYDGGS
-362 LGDVV
+362 LEDIV
-367 KTLNNVKS
+367 KSSNSVNS

-397 SNFISP
+397 FNFISP
-403 SAAVYRTPTSV
+403 SVAVYRSSTSV
-414 ADDRQVAKKQVTSA
+414 ADDRHVAKKQVTSS
-428 WSFSRNVEELQ
+428 WSFSRDVEEIQ
-439 LGIDIIRQT
+439 LSINIIRQT
-448 SQSQVDRLINT
+448 SQSQVERLINT
-459 CTLSESKLHSCHEV
+459 RTLYESKLHSCHEV
-473 HIADSDRLSLSQ
+473 HSADSDRLSLSQ

-495 YVTERRQSASYRKTE
+495 YVTERRQSASYRKKE
-510 IGKLKKDMTSD
+510 IGKLKQEMTSD
-521 CCMLGA
+521 CSMLGA

-538 NTYESK
+538 NTCESK
-544 ICLLRNKV
+544 ICLLKNKV
-552 RGHFRDVEKIWKQ
+552 RGHFRDLEKIWKQ

-590 NISRNM
+590 NLSQSLVND
-596 AYEWQSVY
+596 WQSVY
-604 IPDRNEMT
+604 IPNRNEFT
-612 NHIMSWIRNYFNC
+612 NHIKSWIRNYFNC
-625 KEKLK
+625 QEKLK

-661 TQNKASKV
+661 YTQNKASKM
-669 MSSEVLQ
+669 MSSEILQ
-676 EHRFNT
+676 EHRFNS

-687 LISDMQNLAVTEG
+687 LISDMQNLTV
-700 MHPEGGDIGDD
+700 PEGIRPEADDIGDETF
-711 RCLFGY
+711 LFG
-717 SIG
+717 

>member
-1 MVDSRPIQST
+1 MGDSRPIQST
-11 RDYIYRTKDRIG
+11 RDYIYRTRDRIG

-29 VYRGVQRES
+29 VYRGVHRES
-38 GVLYA
+38 GVPYA

-139 IKPGNILVSETEEG
+139 IKPGNILVSETEVG

-245 HDQDIYGRQN
+245 HDQDIYGRQS

-268 YHCNISLG
+268 SHCNISLG
-276 LRQYLETIIRGLLR
+276 LRQHLETIIRGLLR

-299 TYEREADHVK
+299 TYTREANHVK
-309 KLTPHTVLLANS
+309 KLTPHTVLLAES
-321 LAFCQFYAE
+321 LAFYQFYAE
-330 PYQTIDSFLKV
+330 PYQTIDRFLKA
-341 ISGKLDI
+341 ICGKLDI
-348 KANVSDCTFYDGRS
+348 KADISDCTFYDGRS
-362 LGDVV
+362 LEDIV
-367 KTLNNVKS
+367 KSSNSVNS

-397 SNFISP
+397 FNFISP
-403 SAAVYRTPTSV
+403 SVAVYRSSTSV
-414 ADDRQVAKKQVTSA
+414 ADDRHVAKKQVTSS
-428 WSFSRNVEELQ
+428 WSFSRDVEEIQ

-448 SQSQVDRLINT
+448 SQSQIERLINT
-459 CTLSESKLHSCHEV
+459 RTLYESKLHSCHEV
-473 HIADSDRLSLSQ
+473 HSADSDRLSLSH

-495 YVTERRQSASYRKTE
+495 YVTERRQSASYRKKE
-510 IGKLKKDMTSD
+510 IGKLKQEMTSD
-521 CCMLGA
+521 CSMLGA
-527 AIKTLQDTVCW
+527 AIKNLQDTVCW
-538 NTYESK
+538 NTCESK
-544 ICLLRNKV
+544 ICLLKNKV
-552 RGHFRDVEKIWKQ
+552 RGHFRDLEKIWKQ

-590 NISRNM
+590 NLSQSLVND
-596 AYEWQSVY
+596 WQSVY
-604 IPDRNEMT
+604 IPNRNEFT
-612 NHIMSWIRNYFNC
+612 NHVKSWIRNYFNC
-625 KEKLK
+625 QEKLK

-661 TQNKASKV
+661 YTQNKASKM
-669 MSSEVLQ
+669 MSSEILQ
-676 EHRFNT
+676 EHRFNS

-687 LISDMQNLAVTEG
+687 LISDMQNLTV
-700 MHPEGGDIGDD
+700 PEGIRPEADDIGDETF
-711 RCLFGY
+711 LFG
-717 SIG
+717 

>member
-1 MVDSRPIQST
+1 MGDSRPIQST
-11 RDYIYRTKDRIG
+11 RDYIYRTRDRIG

-29 VYRGVQRES
+29 VYRGVHRES
-38 GVLYA
+38 GVPYA

-139 IKPGNILVSETEEG
+139 IKPGNILVSETEVG

-245 HDQDIYGRQN
+245 HDQDIYGRQS

-268 YHCNISLG
+268 SHCNISLG
-276 LRQYLETIIRGLLR
+276 LRQHLETIIRGLLR

-299 TYEREADHVK
+299 TYTREANHVK
-309 KLTPHTVLLANS
+309 KLTPHTVLLAES
-321 LAFCQFYAE
+321 LAFYQFYAE
-330 PYQTIDSFLKV
+330 PYQTIDRFLKA
-341 ISGKLDI
+341 ICGKLDI
-348 KANVSDCTFYDGRS
+348 KADISDCTFYDGRS
-362 LGDVV
+362 LEDIV
-367 KTLNNVKS
+367 KSSNSVNS

-382 RPLVVMSSPGTSSIQ
+382 RPLVVMSSPGTSLIQ
-397 SNFISP
+397 FNFISP
-403 SAAVYRTPTSV
+403 SVAVYRSSTSV
-414 ADDRQVAKKQVTSA
+414 ADDRHVAKKQVTSS
-428 WSFSRNVEELQ
+428 WSFSRDVEEIQ

-448 SQSQVDRLINT
+448 SQSQVERLINT
-459 CTLSESKLHSCHEV
+459 RTLYESKLHSCHEV
-473 HIADSDRLSLSQ
+473 HSADSDRLSLSQ

-495 YVTERRQSASYRKTE
+495 YVTERRQSASYRKKE
-510 IGKLKKDMTSD
+510 IGKLKQEMTSD
-521 CCMLGA
+521 CSMLGA
-527 AIKTLQDTVCW
+527 AIKNLQDTVCW
-538 NTYESK
+538 NTCESK
-544 ICLLRNKV
+544 ICLLKNKV
-552 RGHFRDVEKIWKQ
+552 RGHFRDLEKIWKQ

-590 NISRNM
+590 NLSQSLVND
-596 AYEWQSVY
+596 WQSVY
-604 IPDRNEMT
+604 IPNRNEFT
-612 NHIMSWIRNYFNC
+612 NHIKSWIRNYFNC
-625 KEKLK
+625 QEKLK

-661 TQNKASKV
+661 YTQNKASKM
-669 MSSEVLQ
+669 MSSEILQ
-676 EHRFNT
+676 EHSFNS

-687 LISDMQNLAVTEG
+687 LISDMQNLTV
-700 MHPEGGDIGDD
+700 PEGIRPEADDIGDETF
-711 RCLFGY
+711 LFG
-717 SIG
+717 

>member
-1 MVDSRPIQST
+1 MGDSRPIQST
-11 RDYIYRTKDRIG
+11 RDYIYRTRDRIG

-29 VYRGVQRES
+29 VYRGVHRES
-38 GVLYA
+38 GVPYA

-139 IKPGNILVSETEEG
+139 IKPGNILVSETEVG

-245 HDQDIYGRQN
+245 HDQDIYGRQS

-268 YHCNISLG
+268 SHCNISLG
-276 LRQYLETIIRGLLR
+276 LRQHLETIIRGLLR

-299 TYEREADHVK
+299 TYTREANHVK
-309 KLTPHTVLLANS
+309 KLTPHTVLLAES
-321 LAFCQFYAE
+321 LAFYQFYAE
-330 PYQTIDSFLKV
+330 PYQTIDRFLKA
-341 ISGKLDI
+341 ICGKLDI
-348 KANVSDCTFYDGRS
+348 KADISDCTFYDGGS
-362 LGDVV
+362 LEDIV
-367 KTLNNVKS
+367 KSSNSVNS

-397 SNFISP
+397 FNFISP
-403 SAAVYRTPTSV
+403 SVAVYRSSTSV
-414 ADDRQVAKKQVTSA
+414 ADDRHVAKKQVTSS
-428 WSFSRNVEELQ
+428 WSFSRDVEEIQ

-448 SQSQVDRLINT
+448 SQSQIERLINT
-459 CTLSESKLHSCHEV
+459 RTLYESKLHSCHEV
-473 HIADSDRLSLSQ
+473 HSADSDRLSLSQ

-495 YVTERRQSASYRKTE
+495 YVTERRQSASYRKKE
-510 IGKLKKDMTSD
+510 IGKLKQEMTSD
-521 CCMLGA
+521 CSMLGA

-538 NTYESK
+538 NTCESK
-544 ICLLRNKV
+544 ICLLKNKV
-552 RGHFRDVEKIWKQ
+552 RGHFRDLEKIWKQ

-590 NISRNM
+590 NLSQSLVND
-596 AYEWQSVY
+596 WQSVY
-604 IPDRNEMT
+604 IPNRNEFT
-612 NHIMSWIRNYFNC
+612 NHVKSWIRNYFNC
-625 KEKLK
+625 QEKLK
-630 TLERKLTDIE
+630 TLERKLKDIE

-661 TQNKASKV
+661 YTQSKASKM
-669 MSSEVLQ
+669 MSSEILQ
-676 EHRFNT
+676 EHRFNS

-687 LISDMQNLAVTEG
+687 LISDMQNLTV
-700 MHPEGGDIGDD
+700 PEVIRPEADDIGDETF
-711 RCLFGY
+711 LFG
-717 SIG
+717 

>member
-1 MVDSRPIQST
+1 MGDSRPIQST
-11 RDYIYRTKDRIG
+11 RDYIYRTRDRIG

-29 VYRGVQRES
+29 VYRGVHRES
-38 GVLYA
+38 GVPYA

-139 IKPGNILVSETEEG
+139 IKPGNILVSETEVG

-245 HDQDIYGRQN
+245 HDQDIYGRQS

-268 YHCNISLG
+268 SHCNISLG
-276 LRQYLETIIRGLLR
+276 LRQHLETIIRGLLR

-299 TYEREADHVK
+299 TYTREANHVK
-309 KLTPHTVLLANS
+309 KLTPHTVLLAES
-321 LAFCQFYAE
+321 LAFYQFYAE
-330 PYQTIDSFLKV
+330 PYQTIDRFLKA
-341 ISGKLDI
+341 ICGKLDI
-348 KANVSDCTFYDGRS
+348 KADISDCTFYDGGS
-362 LGDVV
+362 LEDIV
-367 KTLNNVKS
+367 KSSNSVNS

-397 SNFISP
+397 FNFISP
-403 SAAVYRTPTSV
+403 SVAVYRSSTSV
-414 ADDRQVAKKQVTSA
+414 ADDRHVAKKQVTSS
-428 WSFSRNVEELQ
+428 WSFSRDVEEIQ
-439 LGIDIIRQT
+439 LSINIIRQT
-448 SQSQVDRLINT
+448 SQSQVERLINT
-459 CTLSESKLHSCHEV
+459 RTLSESKLHSCHEV
-473 HIADSDRLSLSQ
+473 HSADSDRLSLSH

-495 YVTERRQSASYRKTE
+495 YVTERRQSASYRKKE
-510 IGKLKKDMTSD
+510 IGKLKQEMTSD
-521 CCMLGA
+521 CSILGA

-538 NTYESK
+538 NTCESK
-544 ICLLRNKV
+544 ICLLKNKV
-552 RGHFRDVEKIWKQ
+552 RGHFRDLEKIWKQ

-590 NISRNM
+590 NLSQSLVND
-596 AYEWQSVY
+596 WQSVY
-604 IPDRNEMT
+604 IPNRNEFT
-612 NHIMSWIRNYFNC
+612 NHVKSWIRNYFNC
-625 KEKLK
+625 QEKLK
-630 TLERKLTDIE
+630 TLERKLKDIE

-661 TQNKASKV
+661 YTQSKASKM
-669 MSSEVLQ
+669 MSSEILQ
-676 EHRFNT
+676 EHRFNS

-687 LISDMQNLAVTEG
+687 LISDMQNLTV
-700 MHPEGGDIGDD
+700 PEGIRPEADDIGDETF
-711 RCLFGY
+711 LFG
-717 SIG
+717 

>member
-1 MVDSRPIQST
+1 MGDSRPIQST
-11 RDYIYRTKDRIG
+11 RDYIYRTRDRIG

-29 VYRGVQRES
+29 VYRGVHRES
-38 GVLYA
+38 GVPYA

-139 IKPGNILVSETEEG
+139 IKPGNILVSETEVG

-245 HDQDIYGRQN
+245 HDQDIYGRQS

-268 YHCNISLG
+268 SHCNISLG
-276 LRQYLETIIRGLLR
+276 LRQHLETIIRGLLR

-299 TYEREADHVK
+299 TYTREANHVK
-309 KLTPHTVLLANS
+309 KLTPHTVLLAES
-321 LAFCQFYAE
+321 LAFYQFYAE
-330 PYQTIDSFLKV
+330 PYQTIDRFLKA
-341 ISGKLDI
+341 ICGKLDI
-348 KANVSDCTFYDGRS
+348 KADISDCTFYDGGS
-362 LGDVV
+362 LEDIV
-367 KTLNNVKS
+367 KSSNSVNS

-397 SNFISP
+397 FNFISP
-403 SAAVYRTPTSV
+403 SVAVYRSSTSV
-414 ADDRQVAKKQVTSA
+414 ADDRHVAKKQVTSS
-428 WSFSRNVEELQ
+428 WSFSRDVEEIQ

-448 SQSQVDRLINT
+448 SQSQIERLINT
-459 CTLSESKLHSCHEV
+459 RTLYESKLHSCHEV
-473 HIADSDRLSLSQ
+473 HSADSDRLSLSH

-495 YVTERRQSASYRKTE
+495 YVTERRQSASYRKKE
-510 IGKLKKDMTSD
+510 IGKLKQEMTSD
-521 CCMLGA
+521 CSMLGA

-538 NTYESK
+538 NTCESK
-544 ICLLRNKV
+544 ICLLKNKV
-552 RGHFRDVEKIWKQ
+552 RGHFRDLEKIWKQ

-590 NISRNM
+590 NLSQSLVND
-596 AYEWQSVY
+596 WQSVY
-604 IPDRNEMT
+604 IPNRNEFT
-612 NHIMSWIRNYFNC
+612 NHVKSWIRNYFNC
-625 KEKLK
+625 QEKLK

-661 TQNKASKV
+661 YTQSKASKM
-669 MSSEVLQ
+669 MSSEILQ
-676 EHRFNT
+676 EHRFNS

-687 LISDMQNLAVTEG
+687 LISDMQNLTV
-700 MHPEGGDIGDD
+700 PEGIRPEADDIGDETF
-711 RCLFGY
+711 LFG
-717 SIG
+717 

>member
-1 MVDSRPIQST
+1 MGDSRPIQST
-11 RDYIYRTKDRIG
+11 RDYIYRTRDRIG

-29 VYRGVQRES
+29 VYRGVHRES
-38 GVLYA
+38 GVPYA

-139 IKPGNILVSETEEG
+139 IKPGNILVSETEVG

-245 HDQDIYGRQN
+245 HDQDIYGRQS

-268 YHCNISLG
+268 SHCNISLG
-276 LRQYLETIIRGLLR
+276 LRQHLETIIRGLLR

-299 TYEREADHVK
+299 TYTREANHVK
-309 KLTPHTVLLANS
+309 KLTPHTVLLAES
-321 LAFCQFYAE
+321 LAFYQFYAE
-330 PYQTIDSFLKV
+330 PYQTIDRFLKA
-341 ISGKLDI
+341 ICGRLDI
-348 KANVSDCTFYDGRS
+348 KADISDCTFYDGGS
-362 LGDVV
+362 LEDIV
-367 KTLNNVKS
+367 KSSNSVNS

-397 SNFISP
+397 FNFISP
-403 SAAVYRTPTSV
+403 SVAVYRSSTSV
-414 ADDRQVAKKQVTSA
+414 ADDRHVAKKQVTSS
-428 WSFSRNVEELQ
+428 WSFSRDVEEIQ

-448 SQSQVDRLINT
+448 SQSQIERLINT
-459 CTLSESKLHSCHEV
+459 RTLYESKLHSCHEV
-473 HIADSDRLSLSQ
+473 HSADSDRLSLSH

-495 YVTERRQSASYRKTE
+495 YVTERRQSASYRKKE
-510 IGKLKKDMTSD
+510 IGKLKQEMTSD
-521 CCMLGA
+521 CSMLGA

-538 NTYESK
+538 NTCESK
-544 ICLLRNKV
+544 ICLLKNKV
-552 RGHFRDVEKIWKQ
+552 RGHFRDLEKIWKQ

-590 NISRNM
+590 NLSQSLVND
-596 AYEWQSVY
+596 WQSVY
-604 IPDRNEMT
+604 IPNRNEFT
-612 NHIMSWIRNYFNC
+612 NHIKSWIRNYFNC
-625 KEKLK
+625 QEKLK

-661 TQNKASKV
+661 YTQSKASKM
-669 MSSEVLQ
+669 MSSEILQ
-676 EHRFNT
+676 EHRFNS

-687 LISDMQNLAVTEG
+687 LISDMQNLTV
-700 MHPEGGDIGDD
+700 PEVIRPEADDIGDETF
-711 RCLFGY
+711 LFG
-717 SIG
+717 